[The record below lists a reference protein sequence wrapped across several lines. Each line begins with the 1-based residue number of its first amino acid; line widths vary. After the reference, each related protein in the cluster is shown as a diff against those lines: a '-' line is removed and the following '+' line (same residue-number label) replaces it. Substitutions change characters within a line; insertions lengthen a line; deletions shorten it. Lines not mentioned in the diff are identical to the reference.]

1 MKNTPAAA
9 GALLADGHA
18 NPQKQIIGFV
28 DRPQLGQRLLS
39 LAQRGPL
46 ASTMSALT
54 EVKGNA
60 LHLPPI
66 QTAIQIF

>member
-9 GALLADGHA
+9 GALLADSDA
-18 NPQKQIIGFV
+18 NPQQQIIGFGN
-28 DRPQLGQRLLS
+28 RPQIGQRCLG

-46 ASTMSALT
+46 ASAMATLID
-54 EVKGNA
+54 VKGNA

-66 QTAIQIF
+66 QTAIKIF